1 MKKELEINE
10 SLSEER
16 IKNYEKAYNK
26 NKTNIVVKNALSR
39 GPISSIVNANE
50 ALLPLQMN
58 FNVEVKTMEVCD
70 QENSGRCWI
79 FAGLNVL
86 REEIAKKLNV
96 KSFELSQN
104 YIAFFDKLEK
114 TNYALC
120 SIIDLLDEKP
130 DDRVL
135 MHILSN
141 AISDGGQWDMLTSLI
156 NKYGLCPK
164 YVMNETFASGHTQE
178 CNQLINFNIRIFA
191 SEAKKLHEAKEDEK
205 ISALKDKFM
214 DKVYSL
220 LCNCFGVPPKKFEFE
235 YTNAD
240 GKYFVKKYTPM
251 SFFTTYIG
259 ETLNE
264 YVSIINSPTK
274 DKPFNKTYTISYLGN
289 VVEGKKIQHLNVSMD
304 RLKELVVAQLSAGSP
319 VWFGSDVS
327 FYRNRTTYVWDTD
340 SLNYEAAFGFDTMEE
355 KSTLLDYHASV
366 MNHAMVITG
375 VNLVKNKP
383 TKWKIENSWG
393 TNLGKAGYFIMSAKW
408 FDSFTYQ
415 AVIKKEFLNEIER
428 AALNEE
434 STVLAPWDPM
444 GTLAD

>member
-39 GPISSIVNANE
+39 GPISSIVNVNE

-191 SEAKKLHEAKEDEK
+191 SEA
-205 ISALKDKFM
+205 
-214 DKVYSL
+214 
-220 LCNCFGVPPKKFEFE
+220 
-235 YTNAD
+235 
-240 GKYFVKKYTPM
+240 
-251 SFFTTYIG
+251 
-259 ETLNE
+259 
-264 YVSIINSPTK
+264 
-274 DKPFNKTYTISYLGN
+274 
-289 VVEGKKIQHLNVSMD
+289 
-304 RLKELVVAQLSAGSP
+304 
-319 VWFGSDVS
+319 
-327 FYRNRTTYVWDTD
+327 
-340 SLNYEAAFGFDTMEE
+340 
-355 KSTLLDYHASV
+355 
-366 MNHAMVITG
+366 
-375 VNLVKNKP
+375 
-383 TKWKIENSWG
+383 
-393 TNLGKAGYFIMSAKW
+393 
-408 FDSFTYQ
+408 
-415 AVIKKEFLNEIER
+415 
-428 AALNEE
+428 
-434 STVLAPWDPM
+434 
-444 GTLAD
+444 